1 MRIKQKINQSL
12 VGHGDGNYNNKM
24 NKLFLN
30 LLKKNIKKDKLTKL
44 KLFFK

>member
-12 VGHGDGNYNNKM
+12 VGHGVGDNKM

>member
-1 MRIKQKINQSL
+1 MRLKKINQSL
-12 VGHGDGNYNNKM
+12 VGHGDGRDNKM

>member
-1 MRIKQKINQSL
+1 MRIKIINQSL
-12 VGHGDGNYNNKM
+12 AGHGDGNKM
-24 NKLFLN
+24 NKLFLY

>member
-1 MRIKQKINQSL
+1 MRIKQIINQSL
-12 VGHGDGNYNNKM
+12 AGHGDGKM
-24 NKLFLN
+24 NKLFLY